1 MLTDFFEV
9 IPCED
14 ESVSVHGTVLGGTR
28 LTFARGICFAEEEE
42 EMKKVLVVGTGMLAL
57 SACLLAGCQASVDTT
72 VGDEKHSYE
81 YNDES
86 GKFEEVKEEDFGF
99 DSSDEAI
106 EAYWQAY
113 ADCSKKGFESCFPR
127 EDLLKDGAKVDG
139 DKVIEEQLDNAE
151 AIQDSIDIHVDDI
164 RIESG
169 ELDIDDLDES
179 YTDAYY
185 VEKARL
191 SVVTV
196 PMTQDVDGKE
206 YEVED
211 KYEITT
217 ARIEG
222 RWYIVLVES
231 LGADVVSS
239 DENDDEAE
247 VVSSDKNDDG
257 ADEDT
262 TAETRWGDWCVI
274 SKTDSQV
281 TCEYSAGVSDSF
293 EVADGVTFDTLCDWF
308 EEAAPSFNRETYRRV
323 FSLYFGSAEYFGAL
337 GNFDLDTQ
345 SVVLGKLAAVATTV
359 DKVEGST
366 SVMRVL
372 MASRNIY
379 IYDMTCPQYGE
390 CSLYYDDITGEMVLH
405 QYATGNESEGQIKD
419 DELAVWATAAELAL
433 SGQQPD

>member
-1 MLTDFFEV
+1 
-9 IPCED
+9 
-14 ESVSVHGTVLGGTR
+14 
-28 LTFARGICFAEEEE
+28 
-42 EMKKVLVVGTGMLAL
+42 MKKILVVGTGMLAL
-57 SACLLAGCQASVDTT
+57 SACLLAGCQASVGTT

-113 ADCSKKGFESCFPR
+113 SDCSKKGFESCFPR
-127 EDLLKDGAKVDG
+127 EDLLKDGAKVNSDE
-139 DKVIEEQLDNAE
+139 VIEEQLDNAE
-151 AIQDSIDIHVDDI
+151 SIQDSIDIHVDDI

-169 ELDIDDLDES
+169 ELDIDDLDEA

-206 YEVED
+206 YEIED

-217 ARIEG
+217 ARIDG

-239 DENDDEAE
+239 EENDGDGVE

-262 TAETRWGDWCVI
+262 TAETKWGDWCVI
-274 SKTDSQV
+274 SKTDSQI
-281 TCEYSAGVSDSF
+281 TCDYSAGVSDSF

-337 GNFDLDTQ
+337 GDYDLDTQ
-345 SVVLGKLAAVATTV
+345 SIVLGKLAAVATTI

-372 MASRNIY
+372 VASRNIY

-390 CSLYYDDITGEMVLH
+390 CSLYYDDTTGEMVLH

>member
-1 MLTDFFEV
+1 
-9 IPCED
+9 
-14 ESVSVHGTVLGGTR
+14 
-28 LTFARGICFAEEEE
+28 
-42 EMKKVLVVGTGMLAL
+42 MKKILVVGTGMLAL
-57 SACLLAGCQASVDTT
+57 SACLLAGCRASYDTDLN
-72 VGDEKHSYE
+72 GESHHYE
-81 YNDES
+81 YDEDS

-113 ADCSKKGFESCFPR
+113 SDCSKKGFKSCFPR
-127 EDLLKDGAKVDG
+127 EDLLKDGAEVDC
-139 DKVIEEQLDNAE
+139 DEVIEEQLDNAKS
-151 AIQDSIDIHVDDI
+151 IQDSIDIHVDDL

-169 ELDIDDLDES
+169 ELDIDDLDEAFTS
-179 YTDAYY
+179 AYY
-185 VEKARL
+185 IEKARL

-196 PMTQDVDGKE
+196 PMTQDVDGEE

-217 ARIEG
+217 VRIDG

-231 LGADVVSS
+231 LGADVVTSEKT
-239 DENDDEAE
+239 DGDGAE
-247 VVSSDKNDDG
+247 VVSSDKNDG

-262 TAETRWGDWCVI
+262 EITSEKTTAETKWGDWCVI
-274 SKTDSQV
+274 SKTDSQI

-293 EVADGVTFDTLCDWF
+293 EVASGVTFDTLCDWF
-308 EEAAPSFNRETYRRV
+308 EEAAPSFSRETYRRV
-323 FSLYFGSAEYFGAL
+323 FSLYFGNEEYFGAL
-337 GNFDLDTQ
+337 GNYDLDTQ
-345 SVVLGKLAAVATTV
+345 SIVLGKLAAVATTV
-359 DKVEGST
+359 DKVEGTT

-372 MASRNIY
+372 TASRNIY

>member
-1 MLTDFFEV
+1 
-9 IPCED
+9 
-14 ESVSVHGTVLGGTR
+14 
-28 LTFARGICFAEEEE
+28 
-42 EMKKVLVVGTGMLAL
+42 MKKILVVGTGMLAL
-57 SACLLAGCQASVDTT
+57 SACLLAGCQASVGTT

-113 ADCSKKGFESCFPR
+113 SDCSKKGFESCFPR
-127 EDLLKDGAKVDG
+127 EDLLKDGAKVNG
-139 DKVIEEQLDNAE
+139 DEVIEEQLDNAE

-206 YEVED
+206 YKIED

-217 ARIEG
+217 ARIDG

-239 DENDDEAE
+239 EENDGDEVE
-247 VVSSDKNDDG
+247 VVSSDKSDDG

-262 TAETRWGDWCVI
+262 TAETKWGDWCVI
-274 SKTDSQV
+274 SKTDSQI

-293 EVADGVTFDTLCDWF
+293 EIADGVTFATLCDWF
-308 EEAAPSFNRETYRRV
+308 KEASPEFEKETFRRV
-323 FSLYFGSAEYFGAL
+323 LSLYFGNAEYYSAMW
-337 GNFDLDTQ
+337 NYDTDTQ
-345 SVVLGKLAAVATTV
+345 SIVLGKLAEVAHTI
-359 DKVEGST
+359 DKVDGSVST
-366 SVMRVL
+366 MRV
-372 MASRNIY
+372 MTSNQNIY
-379 IYDMTCPQYGE
+379 IYDVACADYGD
-390 CSLYYDDITGEMVLH
+390 CSLYVDDKTGEMVLH
-405 QYATGNESEGQIKD
+405 QYATGNDSEGQIKD
-419 DELAVWATAAELAL
+419 DVLAVWATAAELAL

>member
-1 MLTDFFEV
+1 
-9 IPCED
+9 
-14 ESVSVHGTVLGGTR
+14 
-28 LTFARGICFAEEEE
+28 
-42 EMKKVLVVGTGMLAL
+42 MKKILVVGTGMLAL

-72 VGDEKHSYE
+72 VGDETHSYE

-113 ADCSKKGFESCFPR
+113 SDCSKKGFESCFPR

-169 ELDIDDLDES
+169 ELDIDDLDEA
-179 YTDAYY
+179 YTGAYY

-217 ARIEG
+217 ARIDG
-222 RWYIVLVES
+222 RWYIVLVDS

-239 DENDDEAE
+239 EENDDDEAE
-247 VVSSDKNDDG
+247 VVSSGKNDVGDAG
-257 ADEDT
+257 EDIEVATEDT
-262 TAETRWGDWCVI
+262 TAETKWGDWCVI
-274 SKTDSQV
+274 SQTDSQI
-281 TCEYSAGVSDSF
+281 TCDYSAGVSDSF
-293 EVADGVTFDTLCDWF
+293 EVAEGVTFDTLCDWF

-323 FSLYFGSAEYFGAL
+323 FSLYFGNEEYFGAIK
-337 GNFDLDTQ
+337 NFDLDTQ

-372 MASRNIY
+372 TASRNIY

-390 CSLYYDDITGEMVLH
+390 CSLYYDDIAGEMVLH
-405 QYATGNESEGQIKD
+405 QYATGNESKGQIKD

>member
-1 MLTDFFEV
+1 
-9 IPCED
+9 
-14 ESVSVHGTVLGGTR
+14 
-28 LTFARGICFAEEEE
+28 
-42 EMKKVLVVGTGMLAL
+42 MKKILVVGTGMLAL

-113 ADCSKKGFESCFPR
+113 SDCSKKGFESCFPR
-127 EDLLKDGAKVDG
+127 EDLLKDGAKVNG
-139 DKVIEEQLDNAE
+139 DEVIEEQLDNAE
-151 AIQDSIDIHVDDI
+151 SIQDSIDIHVDDI

-169 ELDIDDLDES
+169 ELDIDDLDEA

-206 YEVED
+206 YEIED

-217 ARIEG
+217 ARIDG

-239 DENDDEAE
+239 EENDDDGTE
-247 VVSSDKNDDG
+247 VVSSDKNDGDD

-262 TAETRWGDWCVI
+262 TAETKWGDWCVI
-274 SKTDSQV
+274 SKTDSQI
-281 TCEYSAGVSDSF
+281 TCDYSAGVSDSF

-323 FSLYFGSAEYFGAL
+323 FSLYFGNEEYFGAL
-337 GNFDLDTQ
+337 GAYDIDTQ
-345 SVVLGKLAAVATTV
+345 SIVLGKLAAVATTV
-359 DKVEGST
+359 DKVEGSI
-366 SVMRVL
+366 SAMRVL

-390 CSLYYDDITGEMVLH
+390 CSLYYDDINGDMVLH
-405 QYATGNESEGQIKD
+405 QYATGNESDGKIKD

>member
-1 MLTDFFEV
+1 
-9 IPCED
+9 
-14 ESVSVHGTVLGGTR
+14 
-28 LTFARGICFAEEEE
+28 
-42 EMKKVLVVGTGMLAL
+42 MKKILVVGAGMLAL
-57 SACLLAGCQASVDTT
+57 SACLLAGCQASVDTA

-113 ADCSKKGFESCFPR
+113 SDCSKKGFESCFPR
-127 EDLLKDGAKVDG
+127 EDLLKDGAKVNSDE
-139 DKVIEEQLDNAE
+139 VIEEQLDNAE
-151 AIQDSIDIHVDDI
+151 SIQDSIDIHVDDI

-169 ELDIDDLDES
+169 ELDIDDLDED
-179 YTDAYY
+179 YTGAYY

-206 YEVED
+206 YEIED

-217 ARIEG
+217 VRIDG

-239 DENDDEAE
+239 EENDGDETE
-247 VVSSDKNDDG
+247 VVSSDKNDG

-262 TAETRWGDWCVI
+262 EVTPEDTTAVTKWGDWCVI

-293 EVADGVTFDTLCDWF
+293 EVADGVTFATLCDWF
-308 EEAAPSFNRETYRRV
+308 KEASPEFEKETFRRV
-323 FSLYFGSAEYFGAL
+323 LSLYFGNAEYYSAMW
-337 GNFDLDTQ
+337 DYDIDTQ
-345 SVVLGKLAAVATTV
+345 SIVLGKLAEVAHTI
-359 DKVEGST
+359 DKVDGSVST
-366 SVMRVL
+366 MRV
-372 MASRNIY
+372 MTSSQNVY
-379 IYDMTCPQYGE
+379 IYDVACAEYGD
-390 CSLYYDDITGEMVLH
+390 CSLYVDDKTGGMVLH
-405 QYATGNESEGQIKD
+405 QYATGNDSEGQIKD
-419 DELAVWATAAELAL
+419 DVLAVWATAAELAL